1 MYVRERWRT
10 KEPLHLIYVV
20 YNFQKTIKVIYICYL
35 KTVNIYFIYW
45 QHKQIDL
52 MIKETKGWSW
62 IRLNTANKYYTIWIV
77 CIYICS
83 FNANDNLMHLNEQK
97 QKDIR
102 DELIHIQMMDNKEW
116 PRNGNDVTNIHYSD
130 FGVTDN
136 NDIIL
141 VLLFR

>member
-1 MYVRERWRT
+1 
-10 KEPLHLIYVV
+10 
-20 YNFQKTIKVIYICYL
+20 
-35 KTVNIYFIYW
+35 
-45 QHKQIDL
+45 
-52 MIKETKGWSW
+52 
-62 IRLNTANKYYTIWIV
+62 
-77 CIYICS
+77 
-83 FNANDNLMHLNEQK
+83 MHLNEQK

-116 PRNGNDVTNIHYSD
+116 SRNGNDVTNIHYSD